1 MRSMPI
7 RLGNTNGLPVRALP
21 TRFLTV
27 QTGLVLIKYDRRLGN
42 R

>member
-7 RLGNTNGLPVRALP
+7 RPGNTNGLSVRVRP

-27 QTGLVLIKYDRRLGN
+27 QTGLVLIKYDRQLGD